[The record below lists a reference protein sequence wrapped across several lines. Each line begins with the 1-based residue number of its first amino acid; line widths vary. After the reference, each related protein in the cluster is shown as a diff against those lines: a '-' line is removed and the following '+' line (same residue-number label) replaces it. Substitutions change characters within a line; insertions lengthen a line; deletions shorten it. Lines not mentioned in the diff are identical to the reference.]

1 VTGTV
6 LVTGASGFVGRY
18 LVPYLAGAGWRVRAA
33 ARNIG
38 AVPAGEDI
46 SPVAIPDLASSL
58 DWRPLLAGVSHVV
71 HLAAIAHAAEHIPE
85 RAYQDVNAAAVRRLA
100 AAARDAGIRRVV
112 FMSSVRAQ
120 SGPSAVSVLDERA
133 PPLPADAYGRT
144 KLLGEQWL
152 AETLAHSATDW
163 VVLRPVLLYG
173 PGVRGNMRT
182 LERLAR
188 QPLPLPL
195 GALTGRRSLLGLTSL
210 ASAVFHAL
218 DSPAAARATFLVAEP
233 GPLTPPQIVAALRR
247 GLGRSAGVFTIP
259 LGPLRTIMRLT
270 GRSTTWE
277 RLTGDLLVDTSAL
290 ERTGWRPLQTAEEG
304 LVVWMREGRNPQ
316 P

>member
-1 VTGTV
+1 MTGTV

-33 ARNIG
+33 ARSIETI
-38 AVPAGEDI
+38 PADEDI
-46 SPVAIPDLASSL
+46 SPVAIPDLASLL
-58 DWRPLLAGVSHVV
+58 DWRPLVDGVSHVV
-71 HLAAIAHAAEHIPE
+71 HLAAIAHAAAQVPE
-85 RAYQDVNAAAVRRLA
+85 RAYHDVNAAAVRRLA
-100 AAARDAGIRRVV
+100 AAARDVGVRRVV
-112 FMSSVRAQ
+112 LLSSVRAQ
-120 SGPSAVSVLDERA
+120 SGPSAVGVLNEHI
-133 PPLPADAYGRT
+133 PPHPIDLYGRT

-152 AETLAHSATDW
+152 AETLSDGPTDW

-173 PGVRGNMRT
+173 PGVKGNMRT

-188 QPLPLPL
+188 RPLPLPI
-195 GALTGRRSLLGLTSL
+195 GALSGRRSLLGLISL
-210 ASAVFHAL
+210 ASAILHAL
-218 DSPAAARATFLVAEP
+218 TSPAATRATFLVAEP

-247 GLGRSAGVFTIP
+247 GLGRSPGVFTIP

-270 GRSTTWE
+270 GRSATWE

-304 LVVWMREGRNPQ
+304 LVRWMREGQDLQ